1 MDALVDLGIFLA
13 LLGAFFIGCAV
24 IWAVSIW
31 AKQNEKK

>member
-1 MDALVDLGIFLA
+1 MDVLVDLGIFLA

-31 AKQNEKK
+31 AKKNEGK

>member
-13 LLGAFFIGCAV
+13 LLGAFFIGCAA

-31 AKQNEKK
+31 AKQKEKE